1 VHPRLEPQHGRTGNS
16 ITIFENVEQGP
27 GEKLQLVTQVFTEL
41 NQIRGALVQLVER
54 TTSI

>member
-1 VHPRLEPQHGRTGNS
+1 MQPRL
-16 ITIFENVEQGP
+16 EQGP